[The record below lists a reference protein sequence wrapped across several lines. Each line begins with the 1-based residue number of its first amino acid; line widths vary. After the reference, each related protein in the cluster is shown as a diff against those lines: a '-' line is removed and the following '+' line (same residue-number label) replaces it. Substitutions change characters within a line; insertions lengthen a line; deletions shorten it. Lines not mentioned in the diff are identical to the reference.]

1 MIRIYLDQNKWID
14 LAKAATGHP
23 SGTRFTEALAAARS
37 AVASGRASFPLDYYR
52 YIETGKN
59 GNTRQR
65 TIVADLMFEL
75 SRQHTMALPQTLLSA
90 EVDAAL
96 VRLFGKTGG
105 IPTPEVFGVGINHIV
120 PSLRTPELDRRRL
133 PSGAESL
140 SESDLITLEGIFK
153 RLGERELLRAGP
165 ETARSMGI
173 DVELAA
179 IEDQLVAHE
188 EKIGDEIRKRGLQ
201 GDLIEKAVCASDLGD
216 IQQPVTE
223 GLQRIGHSWESFI
236 TYLIQTDTLVQFVND
251 LPTRH
256 VTNVM
261 RAAKLRQNEQ
271 RWERNDFNDIAALP
285 VAVVHCDVVVTEKQW
300 VHHID
305 KSGKRLGTRYG
316 TTMLSDAAKLVEV
329 LESSG
334 GE

>member
-23 SGTRFTEALAAARS
+23 GGARYIQALAAARS
-37 AVASGRASFPLDYYR
+37 AVESGIASFPLDYYR
-52 YIETGKN
+52 YIETGKTSN
-59 GNTRQR
+59 ARRR
-65 TIVADLMFEL
+65 TDVADLMFEL
-75 SRQHTMALPQTLLSA
+75 SRQHTVALPQALLPA

-96 VRLFGKTGG
+96 TRLFGRPSGVPK
-105 IPTPEVFGVGINHIV
+105 PTVFGIGINHIV
-120 PSLRTPELDRRRL
+120 PSLSTPELDRQRI
-133 PSGAESL
+133 PGGPDSL
-140 SESDLITLEGIFK
+140 SESDLQTLEGIFK
-153 RLGERELLRAGP
+153 GLGERELLRSGP

-188 EKIGDEIRKRGLQ
+188 EKIGNEIRKRGLQ
-201 GDLIEKAVCASDLGD
+201 GELIEKAVCASDLGD

-223 GLQRIGHSWESFI
+223 ALQRIGHSWDAF
-236 TYLIQTDTLVQFVND
+236 TRYLIETDTLVDFVND

-256 VTNVM
+256 VTSVM

-305 KSGKRLGTRYG
+305 KSGKNLGALYG
-316 TTMLSDAAKLVEV
+316 TKMLSDTAKLVEL
-329 LESSG
+329 LEKAD

>member
-1 MIRIYLDQNKWID
+1 MIRVYLDQNKWID

-23 SGTRFTEALAAARS
+23 GGTRFTEALAAARS

-59 GNTRQR
+59 GNARQR

-75 SRQHTMALPQTLLSA
+75 ARQHTIALPRTLLPA

-96 VRLFGKTGG
+96 MRLFGKTGG
-105 IPTPEVFGVGINHIV
+105 IAMPEVFGIGINHMV
-120 PSLRTPELDRRRL
+120 PSLRTPELDRRL
-133 PSGAESL
+133 IPGGAESL
-140 SESDLITLEGIFK
+140 SESDLVTWKDLQAAGGTRTTASRARNGALHGHRRRTSSPRRSARRTRREDRGRDSEARVARGSDRES
-153 RLGERELLRAGP
+153 RLRLRP
-165 ETARSMGI
+165 WRH
-173 DVELAA
+173 
-179 IEDQLVAHE
+179 Q
-188 EKIGDEIRKRGLQ
+188 
-201 GDLIEKAVCASDLGD
+201 
-216 IQQPVTE
+216 QQPVTE
-223 GLQRIGHSWESFI
+223 ALQRIGHAWDAFI
-236 TYLIQTDTLVQFVND
+236 MYLMQTDTLVEFVND

-261 RAAKLRQNEQ
+261 RTAKLRQNEQ

-316 TTMLSDAAKLVEV
+316 TKMLSDVAKLVEV
-329 LESSG
+329 LE
-334 GE
+334 